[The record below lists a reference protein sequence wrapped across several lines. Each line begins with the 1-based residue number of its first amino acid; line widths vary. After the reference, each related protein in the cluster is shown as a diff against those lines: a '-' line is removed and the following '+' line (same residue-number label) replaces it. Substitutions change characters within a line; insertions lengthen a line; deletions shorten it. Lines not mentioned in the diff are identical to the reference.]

1 MRHHRCKLGHIINV
15 VQGTL
20 SITDTG
26 KTIFTVKMEFS
37 SGVYSVLVCQRNTSP
52 CEERAEGG
60 FTFEIRP
67 SSKRLLLK

>member
-37 SGVYSVLVCQRNTSP
+37 SGVYSVLVCQRNTRVP
-52 CEERAEGG
+52 VKNARKAVLHLKFDRLANG
-60 FTFEIRP
+60 FC
-67 SSKRLLLK
+67 